1 MSKVKLEANVREKT
15 GKGVARKLRRQGR
28 VPAVLYGHHLQTPII
43 LDVDAKEMEGVL
55 RTAGRTAIIN
65 LAVPEGNQTAMLADY
80 QRDVFG
86 TCLLHVDFKQ
96 VRLDEKVTAS
106 VPVVL
111 VGNSKGVKS
120 GGVIEQ
126 LMREIQVEALPLDI
140 PEHLEVDITEMDLGD
155 HMTVADLK
163 LTANMTVLAEPE
175 ETVAVIHVPRS
186 VTLAEEQAAA
196 EAPAA
201 E

>member
-1 MSKVKLEANVREKT
+1 MSQVKLEANVREKT

>member
-1 MSKVKLEANVREKT
+1 MSQVKLEANVREKT

-140 PEHLEVDITEMDLGD
+140 P
-155 HMTVADLK
+155 
-163 LTANMTVLAEPE
+163 
-175 ETVAVIHVPRS
+175 
-186 VTLAEEQAAA
+186 
-196 EAPAA
+196 
-201 E
+201 